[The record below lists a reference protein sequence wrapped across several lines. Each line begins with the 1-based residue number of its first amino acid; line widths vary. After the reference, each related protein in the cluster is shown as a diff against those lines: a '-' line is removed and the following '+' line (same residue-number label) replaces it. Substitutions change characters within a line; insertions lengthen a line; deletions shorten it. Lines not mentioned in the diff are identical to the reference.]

1 MEDREQ
7 TPTPLTADRLVQR
20 VLEKMADRAN
30 EGMHTFGDC
39 GIEYNDKGL
48 AQWID
53 DAQEE
58 AMDFIVYLERI
69 KEGLQK

>member
-7 TPTPLTADRLVQR
+7 APTPLTRDRLVQR
-20 VLEKMADRAN
+20 VLEKMAHRAN
-30 EGMHTFGDC
+30 EGMIKFGDS
-39 GIEYNDKGL
+39 GIEFQEKPL
-48 AQWID
+48 AQWIE

-69 KEGLQK
+69 KEGLK